1 MDSTREITR
10 LYQQHGAA
18 LVLFGTTIIGE
29 RSMAQD
35 AVQQVFLRLI
45 ETDSIQRA
53 SDPAAYLFA
62 SVRNQLLNET
72 RVRQRSVS
80 LDPAAAWFDPP
91 ERDYAAER
99 NLRRALS
106 ELIPDQRQVVI
117 LHIWGDLTF
126 SQIGDVLGIN
136 ANTAASR
143 YRYGIETLREIMCS
157 GEKSNVNR

>member
-1 MDSTREITR
+1 MDSTREIAR

-45 ETDSIQRA
+45 ATDSIHRA

-72 RVRQRSVS
+72 RVRQRTVS
-80 LDPAAAWFDPP
+80 LDADAAWFDPP
-91 ERDYAAER
+91 ERDYAAEE
-99 NLRRALS
+99 NLRRALAGVT
-106 ELIPDQRQVVI
+106 LDQRQVIV
-117 LHIWGDLTF
+117 LHIWGELTF

-157 GEKSNVNR
+157 GEKSNANR